1 MTLKFFSKLC
11 KRFSLF
17 FHIFSFFCL
26 FLFCVHLIVDT
37 SLSYFRIFTN
47 LLHKCVV
54 SLNEVLILNIWL
66 SVTAFLVDPE
76 YNFLELY
83 IFLILDL
90 KHRAISVQQVYYLV
104 MEQVFIKL
112 RLVESLVIVLCA
124 PLKIRSITTRKSK
137 IAF

>member
-1 MTLKFFSKLC
+1 MTLKIFNKLC

-17 FHIFSFFCL
+17 SHFSLFFFCL
-26 FLFCVHLIVDT
+26 FLFCVRLIVDT

-76 YNFLELY
+76 YNFLE
-83 IFLILDL
+83 
-90 KHRAISVQQVYYLV
+90 
-104 MEQVFIKL
+104 
-112 RLVESLVIVLCA
+112 
-124 PLKIRSITTRKSK
+124 
-137 IAF
+137 